1 MALRTL
7 FVLGCVFWGS
17 FLMRSMSGPMGLI
30 IAQESDS
37 SKQQSTAGKSLKE
50 KRDEAVKAEAKAAVA
65 EMIRKLGKGE
75 YVEFIHQHSP
85 IEEYLPAFRNGRAG
99 QVSFSA
105 LPQFLKLSET
115 LKNMQDAEIT
125 VDRSGKVVHFVK
137 QEELKKADRPQSR
150 YTSAEKP
157 TAPGYGND
165 LAIAIESALQD
176 LKAEKYEVF
185 MTRMLPKS
193 TILMMKADDRW
204 DGMIESLSGDSPMIA
219 RMIKDLSI
227 LTEVKPVIAD
237 GTAEFTLPNVVPMAR
252 GRKTEDVEVGKR
264 VIRFSLVDDSWRFF
278 DSNANTAAELD
289 AALNRDAAGE
299 SLKSQLVLEKIGS
312 DWRLSPMPRS
322 Y

>member
-1 MALRTL
+1 MATRTL
-7 FVLGCVFWGS
+7 FVLGCVFCGVS
-17 FLMRSMSGPMGLI
+17 FLQSTSDPNGLI
-30 IAQESDS
+30 FAQETDPP
-37 SKQQSTAGKSLKE
+37 KQQSSARKSLKE
-50 KRDEAVKAEAKAAVA
+50 KREEAVKAEAKAAVA

-75 YVEFIHQHSP
+75 YVEFLHQHSP
-85 IEEYLPAFRNGRAG
+85 IDEYVSALRDGRAG
-99 QVSFSA
+99 QVPFSA

-125 VDRSGKVVHFVK
+125 VDRSGKLVHFVK
-137 QEELKKADRPQSR
+137 QEELTKADRPQSR

-157 TAPGYGND
+157 TEPGYGND
-165 LAIAIESALQD
+165 LTIAIDSALGD

-185 MTRMLPKS
+185 MTRMLPQS

-204 DGMIESLSGDSPMIA
+204 DGMIESLSGDSPMIV
-219 RMIKDLSI
+219 RMIDDLSM
-227 LTEVKPVIAD
+227 LAKTDPDIAD
-237 GTAEFTLPNVVPMAR
+237 GTAEFTLPNLVPTVR

-264 VIRFSLVDDSWRFF
+264 VVRFSLVEDSWRFF

-299 SLKSQLVLEKIGS
+299 LLKSQLVLEKIGS
-312 DWRLSPMPRS
+312 DWRLSQMPRS